1 MPTEKWKF
9 PYSLFS
15 PITHIIIWAHFG
27 LRIGCK
33 KAGAYVIKTDWKK
46 MALTYL
52 PITQVLLYVQCT
64 TIPISKI

>member
-1 MPTEKWKF
+1 MNIGYNQYKLCVLLFFLVNRIHTMPTEKWKF

-33 KAGAYVIKTDWKK
+33 KAAAYVIGS
-46 MALTYL
+46 L
-52 PITQVLLYVQCT
+52 
-64 TIPISKI
+64 